1 MLTIQRHDDGKKG
14 FVEALEGTIPAGKMT
29 FTWAGETK
37 LIIDHTEVGNDFG
50 GKGVGKKMLMN
61 LVEYAREKQV
71 KILPICPFAAA
82 MFKKDSTIGD
92 VLV

>member
-14 FVEALEGTIPAGKMT
+14 FVEALEGTIPTGKMT

-37 LIIDHTEVGNDFG
+37 LIIDHTEVGTDFG

-61 LVEYAREKQV
+61 LVEYAREKDV
-71 KILPICPFAAA
+71 KILPLCPFAAA
-82 MFKKDSTIGD
+82 MFKKDESITD